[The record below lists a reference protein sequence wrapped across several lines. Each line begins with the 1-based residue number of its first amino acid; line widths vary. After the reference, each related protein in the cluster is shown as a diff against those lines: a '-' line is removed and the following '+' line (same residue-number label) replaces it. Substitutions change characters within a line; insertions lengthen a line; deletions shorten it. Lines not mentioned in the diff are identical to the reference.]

1 MQQARQAR
9 RRRIIAGALCVV
21 LVAVGVFFAANALG
35 GAGATNDATNPDAS
49 TNFDAANPEAAN
61 NNEEAAAPP
70 VADSIVMTLNGGKD
84 TYVLVG
90 ENFLYG
96 G

>member
-9 RRRIIAGALCVV
+9 RRRIVAGVLCAI

-49 TNFDAANPEAAN
+49 TNFDAANPEASSSG
-61 NNEEAAAPP
+61 EEAVAPP
-70 VADSIVMTLNGGKD
+70 WATLSS
-84 TYVLVG
+84 
-90 ENFLYG
+90 
-96 G
+96 